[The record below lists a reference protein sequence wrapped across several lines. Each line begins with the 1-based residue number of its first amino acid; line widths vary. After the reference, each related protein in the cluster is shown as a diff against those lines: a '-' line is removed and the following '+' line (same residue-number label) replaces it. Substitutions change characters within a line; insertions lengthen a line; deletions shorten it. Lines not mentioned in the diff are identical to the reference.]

1 LYRTVDKEG
10 NTIDYYLS
18 ETRDVSSAK
27 KFLNKALGSNHT
39 QKPRVIT
46 TDKYRATIRAIRTSV
61 GFEGVQHRNSKYLSN
76 IIEQNHR
83 RIKRKTNSI
92 LGFKSF
98 DTATITIAG
107 IEVF

>member
-1 LYRTVDKEG
+1 MHYLYRTVDKEG

-18 ETRDVSSAK
+18 ETCDVSAAK

-46 TDKYRATIRAIRTSV
+46 IDKYRSTIRDIKTSS
-61 GFEGVQHRNSKYLSN
+61 GIEGVQHRNSKYLNN

-83 RIKRKTNSI
+83 RIKR
-92 LGFKSF
+92 
-98 DTATITIAG
+98 
-107 IEVF
+107 